1 MDYDAIS
8 AQTMFVLCMGLNTSM
23 LLKLQRAV
31 TVEIVEISEDGI
43 KRDWSDVEIHN
54 DSHLLQQPSEDG
66 IQVQE
71 GQADP
76 TLMIEIED
84 DNMQPVDAIQVKSY
98 HDNMNTKDKYYYEKE
113 IAEAIAEIRLKY
125 CNKHQEA
132 DANFNSQKKEVGNN
146 MNTVAIN
153 QVLVATFIQKRQDVS
168 RDCAALQQ
176 VVREVAKDLEKMED
190 YRRLSNELRND
201 VRMGDKYISELQI
214 FHMSDEVVESIKILR
229 RMQLD
234 DMEKAS
240 RLLLM
245 AREIHY
251 KVYEKNTFIANL
263 RA

>member
-1 MDYDAIS
+1 MS
-8 AQTMFVLCMGLNTSM
+8 H
-23 LLKLQRAV
+23 
-31 TVEIVEISEDGI
+31 
-43 KRDWSDVEIHN
+43 EIHN

-153 QVLVATFIQKRQDVS
+153 QVLVATFIQKHQDVS
-168 RDCAALQQ
+168 HDCATLQQ
-176 VVREVAKDLEKMED
+176 EWHDITIDKLSQKLTKLRRELVGSVIREVAEDLEKMED

-201 VRMGDKYISELQI
+201 VRMRDKYISELQI

-245 AREIHY
+245 AREIHN